1 MRAADAK
8 AVLACDGPA
17 AAAAGL
23 LYLIHT
29 NNCSKPAL
37 ARLSGRFGLFFPL
50 AFPRGADGGNITG

>member
-29 NNCSKPAL
+29 NNSPKPAL
-37 ARLSGRFGLFFPL
+37 ARLPGRLADLF
-50 AFPRGADGGNITG
+50 AFIFSRRADGSKTTG